1 MNAIRVG
8 SAELKVAYNWP
19 GLLFILK
26 LWAIMPLH
34 LKWLRI
40 HVRQRILSSV
50 DALPT
55 VFFWSVKLFYRNC
68 GSISCPRSSHFAK
81 CSIGK
86 SNWLTTSVT
95 NADVISHSCWK
106 KRILQYSYLGLI
118 EFRGLESSSGRFCF
132 WNRYSKVR
140 QQLLISIVRPLA
152 RTDGGIFNHLS
163 SAHAGKLK
171 GMRGFQHQV
180 ARIFLENKNKH
191 DFLL

>member
-1 MNAIRVG
+1 
-8 SAELKVAYNWP
+8 
-19 GLLFILK
+19 
-26 LWAIMPLH
+26 MPLH
-34 LKWLRI
+34 LKWLKI
-40 HVRQRILSSV
+40 HVPQCILSSV
-50 DALPT
+50 DELPT
-55 VFFWSVKLFYRNC
+55 RLFWSVRLFYRNC
-68 GSISCPRSSHFAK
+68 ISISCPRSSHFAK

-86 SNWLTTSVT
+86 SNRLTTSVT
-95 NADVISHSCWK
+95 NADVVSHNCWQM
-106 KRILQYSYLGLI
+106 QYSYLGLI
-118 EFRGLESSSGRFCF
+118 EFRGLKSSSGRFCF